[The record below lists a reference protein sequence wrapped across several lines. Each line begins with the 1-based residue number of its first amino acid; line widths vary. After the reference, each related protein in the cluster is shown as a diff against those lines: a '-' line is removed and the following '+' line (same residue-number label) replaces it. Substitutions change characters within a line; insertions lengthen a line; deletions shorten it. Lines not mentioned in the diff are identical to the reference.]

1 MLVYK
6 TKLTSKFKA
15 LSVIVTEAP
24 YISSLFFAQ
33 VLNQLRKKQRNKTYE
48 RPDYHL
54 TIDKAD
60 TR

>member
-24 YISSLFFAQ
+24 YISSWTLEDVIYF
-33 VLNQLRKKQRNKTYE
+33 E
-48 RPDYHL
+48 M
-54 TIDKAD
+54 
-60 TR
+60 